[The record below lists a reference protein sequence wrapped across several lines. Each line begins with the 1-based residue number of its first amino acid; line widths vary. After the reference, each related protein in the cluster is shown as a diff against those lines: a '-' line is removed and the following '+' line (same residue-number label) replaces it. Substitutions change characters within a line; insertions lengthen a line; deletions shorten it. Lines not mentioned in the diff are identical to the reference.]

1 MNGLHAHG
9 VLRRQSG
16 DGGHAVT
23 AKRGKRFQIGLYA
36 CSTARIRSGNGQDT
50 GVMGMCSSV
59 HGWDYRQ
66 VKVASFSKAGL

>member
-23 AKRGKRFQIGLYA
+23 AKRGKSFQIRLYA
-36 CSTARIRSGNGQDT
+36 CATARIRSGNGQDT

-66 VKVASFSKAGL
+66 VKVASLAKAAV